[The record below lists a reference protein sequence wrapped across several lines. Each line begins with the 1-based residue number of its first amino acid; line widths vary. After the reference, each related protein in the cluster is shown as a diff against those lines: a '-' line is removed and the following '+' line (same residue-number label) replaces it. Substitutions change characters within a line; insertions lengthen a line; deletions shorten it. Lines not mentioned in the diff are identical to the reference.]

1 MIRIK
6 RKSTIAL
13 LLLIF
18 AIAFAGVITSAS
30 YNTDFKSISNVA
42 SAVSNIGEM
51 WDSTYNIFD
60 YTQVKQLVQSLFGND
75 NQINYVK
82 GATDT
87 YTNTY
92 VRSAVDIKNKAGGE
106 FKITLGGVDW
116 VPASMTLTTVNGK
129 EEVVL
134 TLFSTASFGSSAFSS
149 VPGNAANALS
159 LIHI

>member
-75 NQINYVK
+75 NQIN
-82 GATDT
+82 
-87 YTNTY
+87 
-92 VRSAVDIKNKAGGE
+92 
-106 FKITLGGVDW
+106 
-116 VPASMTLTTVNGK
+116 
-129 EEVVL
+129 
-134 TLFSTASFGSSAFSS
+134 
-149 VPGNAANALS
+149 
-159 LIHI
+159 